1 MEFKFILGIDMSK
14 AFFNY
19 CLMTAEYEIIEQG
32 KVDNHPDAIFAFI
45 SKLLQ
50 RLGIKKIEDII
61 LVMEHTGIYV
71 QHLSNCWLSKQGR
84 LSIVAATK
92 VSEQLG
98 GRNGW
103 VEKTD
108 ELDARRLAEY
118 GVRYSDQLTLW
129 QARKQN
135 MELLRVLHVQRK
147 RLTEALKILEVPVKE
162 SIAFDSEEISSTLQD
177 NQTASIKALK
187 SDLKKVEK
195 QLKALIRNDEEL
207 NRLFELITSVDGVG
221 PVTAREVIIATEA
234 FSKFTPDQ
242 AKSFARYS
250 GVVPLKKESGKIKRK
265 ARTTKRANKKMKT
278 VLTMG
283 ATSLIGTLSDLGIYY
298 ARKIEEGKP
307 HFSIIN
313 AMRNKLILRIFAV
326 VRNQVIYDK
335 NLNFI

>member
-19 CLMTAEYEIIEQG
+19 CLMSPKYEIMEQG

-45 SKLLQ
+45 SKLSK
-50 RLGIKKIEDII
+50 RSEIEKMEDLV

-118 GVRYSDQLTLW
+118 GVRYSDQLRLW
-129 QARKQN
+129 QARKEN
-135 MELLRVLHVQRK
+135 LALLKALHVQRK
-147 RLTEALKILEVPVKE
+147 RLTEVLKILQVPVKE
-162 SIAFDSEEISSTLQD
+162 SIAFDSEELSSTIKK
-177 NQTASIKALK
+177 NQKESIKALK
-187 SDLKKVEK
+187 SDLKKVER
-195 QLKALIRNDEEL
+195 QLKTLIQNDEVL
-207 NRLFELITSVDGVG
+207 KRLFKLITSVDGVG
-221 PVTAREVIIATEA
+221 PATAREVIIATEA
-234 FSKFTPDQ
+234 FSKFTPNQ

-250 GVVPLKKESGKIKRK
+250 GVVPLRKESGKMKRK
-265 ARTTKRANKKMKT
+265 AKTSKRANKRIKT

-283 ATSLIGTLSDLGIYY
+283 ATSLIGSFSDLGVYY
-298 ARKIEEGKP
+298 ARKIEQGKP
-307 HFSIIN
+307 HFSVIN